1 MCRTVWAF
9 AYERFLQH
17 LGPARLVGM
26 CRLHFWNQFPS
37 SLPVRQ
43 TELVA
48 PFFRSW
54 WGVCE
59 KNGQPLLKWLI
70 NYSCIRVFTII
81 WNRVSFSALPTAP
94 NSFISTSIITGVDK
108 WFLVTKP
115 GRSWGLPFE
124 TMWRNG
130 STRGLFFHE
139 RTTSIAISHPTSPVT
154 RTLVDLVV
162 LKYKKRRVACGGGR
176 GWGTWCLDSSRK
188 IRLQRYFVLGFPFLL
203 LFPLLNRTGDSI
215 SFVATTDVCFVVMGS
230 VLFWRF
236 VSAAGKQCPR
246 WPKRARFVQI
256 WAFLTRA
263 GETCLPNAFSW
274 LLSQHASMPMDA

>member
-1 MCRTVWAF
+1 MRAS
-9 AYERFLQH
+9 L
-17 LGPARLVGM
+17 
-26 CRLHFWNQFPS
+26 WNH
-37 SLPVRQ
+37 
-43 TELVA
+43 
-48 PFFRSW
+48 
-54 WGVCE
+54 
-59 KNGQPLLKWLI
+59 
-70 NYSCIRVFTII
+70 
-81 WNRVSFSALPTAP
+81 
-94 NSFISTSIITGVDK
+94 
-108 WFLVTKP
+108 VTKWIHA
-115 GRSWGLPFE
+115 GTFLSW
-124 TMWRNG
+124 TN
-130 STRGLFFHE
+130 HQHCY
-139 RTTSIAISHPTSPVT
+139 ISSHVT
-154 RTLVDLVV
+154 G
-162 LKYKKRRVACGGGR
+162 YKNTGWSGCPQVQEEEGCLRGGR